1 MVFLRDRFRTTCNI
15 TGDAFGAAVIEK
27 FSRNDLGPEMELEGE
42 GEALGSPGML
52 ASKDDAAICTNFCVR
67 ETKM

>member
-15 TGDAFGAAVIEK
+15 TGDAFGAAVVEK
-27 FSRNDLGPEMELEGE
+27 FSRNDLGPEIEPE
-42 GEALGSPGML
+42 EALGSPEML
-52 ASKDDAAICTNFCVR
+52 ASKDDAAICTNYSVR

>member
-15 TGDAFGAAVIEK
+15 TGDAFGAAVVER
-27 FSRNDLGPEMELEGE
+27 FSRNDLGPEIEPEE
-42 GEALGSPGML
+42 EALGSPEML
-52 ASKDDAAICTNFCVR
+52 ASKDDAAICTNYSVR